1 MATSGDAAKRRLSNK
16 QVVSVAEAI
25 SPKDMKTIAMGYM
38 DINPETI
45 ETVHDENPRNLAG
58 FKRKILRIW
67 MYKHSRGDQVKVSRI
82 PFLMFLH
89 LSVILFTGE
98 RGSLSGGSLSKG
110 RFLSKGGLCQREPP
124 YGNMQTVRILL
135 ECILVFGKYFVKN

>member
-1 MATSGDAAKRRLSNK
+1 MMATSGDDSKRRLSNK
-16 QVVSVAEAI
+16 QVASVAEAI

-45 ETVHDENPRNLAG
+45 ETIHDENPRNLAG
-58 FKRKILRIW
+58 FKREILRIW
-67 MYKHSRGDQVKVSRI
+67 MNRHSRGDQVKVSWI

-98 RGSLSGGSLSKG
+98 
-110 RFLSKGGLCQREPP
+110 
-124 YGNMQTVRILL
+124 
-135 ECILVFGKYFVKN
+135 